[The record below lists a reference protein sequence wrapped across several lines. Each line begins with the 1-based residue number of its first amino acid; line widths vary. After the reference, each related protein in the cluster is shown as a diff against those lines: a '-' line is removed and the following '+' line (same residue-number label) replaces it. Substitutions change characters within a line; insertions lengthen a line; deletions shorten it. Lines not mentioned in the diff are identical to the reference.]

1 MAHGQ
6 LLQRH
11 DIAREIGIIIREDVP
26 IFAVVGCR
34 CCRCCRCCTEVEVRI
49 CLSFASVLFS
59 CASLSGL
66 IEAEHDRVSFNDS
79 IKTRL

>member
-6 LLQRH
+6 LLQRRG
-11 DIAREIGIIIREDVP
+11 IAKELGSIIMEDLP

-34 CCRCCRCCTEVEVRI
+34 CCRCCAEVEVRI

-66 IEAEHDRVSFNDS
+66 IGLKPV
-79 IKTRL
+79 